1 MRGADRSAVDSSGS
15 GAGAGPGRRPR
26 LEAVLALDRGDFR
39 LDVSLEVRLRGVTAV
54 FGPSGCGKTTLLRAL
69 AGIEREAKG
78 RIAFDGRVWQ
88 DERGSFV
95 PTRDRRAGLIFQDAR
110 LFPHLTV
117 RGNVLYGYRRTPKDE
132 RLFRPETVV
141 RLMDLAPL
149 LGRRVASLSG
159 GERQRVSF
167 ARAVL
172 ANPRLLLMDEPLAS
186 LDQDRKED
194 ILPFIERLAG
204 ELRIPTL
211 YVSHEIDEVVRL
223 ASDLVLMSE
232 GRIVASGPIEEVSN
246 RFDLRS
252 YAGRLDAGSILRMRV
267 AGHDAETGIT
277 RFAFAGGEVLGP
289 RVEMAEGAEV
299 NLRVRSR
306 DVAIAL
312 DPPGRTSILNVLPGK
327 VVEIGPD
334 DGPQAHVL
342 LDVGAPLWARIM
354 RRSVDALELAPGRP
368 IYALVKAVAVDRRSL
383 GRPTAM
389 DISLAERGEAERPR

>member
-1 MRGADRSAVDSSGS
+1 M
-15 GAGAGPGRRPR
+15 
-26 LEAVLALDRGDFR
+26 
-39 LDVSLEVRLRGVTAV
+39 
-54 FGPSGCGKTTLLRAL
+54 
-69 AGIEREAKG
+69 
-78 RIAFDGRVWQ
+78 
-88 DERGSFV
+88 
-95 PTRDRRAGLIFQDAR
+95 
-110 LFPHLTV
+110 
-117 RGNVLYGYRRTPKDE
+117 
-132 RLFRPETVV
+132 
-141 RLMDLAPL
+141 
-149 LGRRVASLSG
+149 
-159 GERQRVSF
+159 
-167 ARAVL
+167 
-172 ANPRLLLMDEPLAS
+172 
-186 LDQDRKED
+186 
-194 ILPFIERLAG
+194 AG

-267 AGHDAETGIT
+267 AGHDADTGIT

-312 DPPGRTSILNVLPGK
+312 DPPGRTSILNVLPGR
-327 VVEIGPD
+327 VVEVGPN

-368 IYALVKAVAVDRRSL
+368 VYALVKAVAVDRRSL

-389 DISLAERGEAERPR
+389 DLSLAERGEADRPR

>member
-1 MRGADRSAVDSSGS
+1 MPAAERGVGGGGAPRLQADLVLDRKDF
-15 GAGAGPGRRPR
+15 R
-26 LEAVLALDRGDFR
+26 LEAS
-39 LDVSLEVRLRGVTAV
+39 LDVRLSGVTAV
-54 FGPSGCGKTTLLRAL
+54 FGPSGCGKTTFLRAV
-69 AGIEREAKG
+69 AGLEREPRG
-78 RIAFDGRVWQ
+78 RIAFDGTVWQ
-88 DERGSFV
+88 DDRTFV
-95 PTRDRRAGLIFQDAR
+95 AARERRAGLVFQDAR
-110 LFPHLTV
+110 LFSHLTV
-117 RGNVLYGYRRTPKDE
+117 RGNILYGHRRTPKDE
-132 RLFRPETVV
+132 RMFQPETVV
-141 RLMDLAPL
+141 RLMDLEPL
-149 LGRRVASLSG
+149 LGRRVSSLSG

-252 YAGRLDAGSILRMRV
+252 YAGRLDAGSIIRMRV
-267 AGHDAETGIT
+267 AGHDPAHGIT
-277 RFAFAGGEVLGP
+277 RFAFAGGEMIGP

-327 VVEIGPD
+327 VVEVGPN

-342 LDVGAPLWARIM
+342 LDVGAPLWARVM

-368 IYALVKAVAVDRRSL
+368 VYALVKAVAVDRRSL

-389 DISLAERGEAERPR
+389 DLSLAERDEAERPR

>member
-1 MRGADRSAVDSSGS
+1 MPAAEQGGA
-15 GAGAGPGRRPR
+15 PR
-26 LEAVLALDRGDFR
+26 LEADLVLDRKDFR
-39 LDVSLEVRLRGVTAV
+39 LEASLDVRLSGVTAI
-54 FGPSGCGKTTLLRAL
+54 FGPSGCGKTTFLRAI
-69 AGIEREAKG
+69 AGLEREPRG
-78 RIAFDGRVWQ
+78 RIAFNGTVWQ
-88 DERGSFV
+88 DGRTFV
-95 PTRDRRAGLIFQDAR
+95 AARDRRAGLVFQDAR
-110 LFPHLTV
+110 LFSHLTV
-117 RGNVLYGYRRTPKDE
+117 RGNILYGHRRTPKDE
-132 RLFRPETVV
+132 RMFQPETVV
-141 RLMDLAPL
+141 RLMDLDPL

-194 ILPFIERLAG
+194 LLPFIERLAG
-204 ELRIPTL
+204 ELEIPTL

-252 YAGRLDAGSILRMRV
+252 YAGRLDAGSIIRMRV
-267 AGHDAETGIT
+267 AGHDPATGIT
-277 RFAFAGGEVLGP
+277 RFAFNGGEVIGP
-289 RVEMAEGAEV
+289 RVDMAEGTEI

-312 DPPGRTSILNVLPGK
+312 DRPGRTSILNVLPGK
-327 VVEIGPD
+327 VVEIGPN

-354 RRSVDALELAPGRP
+354 RRSVDDLGLAPGCP
-368 IYALVKAVAVDRRSL
+368 VYALIKAVAVDRRSL

-389 DISLAERGEAERPR
+389 DLSLAERDETAPGD